1 MGGSRERGRGD
12 LGEYLHLRFST
23 FGIISNSQE
32 VYLDS
37 LMGTISPRVKTTFDL
52 HVKGWQKSRR
62 EESKLRAS
70 QGMVRNSSAERQG
83 GGPEIPSSLFS
94 ARNQK

>member
-94 ARNQK
+94 TRNQK